1 MGLLKPPDPQ
11 DKINLGIAFQDQI
24 GGWAAVKIFR
34 IGPSRKN
41 IRWRDNLKE
50 KEPRKRIKTDEV
62 SPQEGRASEK
72 TAIDPDLAVRLRSG
86 QVGVDNFVT
95 IVYTLDIMTTV
106 IHIKSDKEVK
116 ENAQRAAKE
125 LGLTLTD
132 VINAALR
139 NFIKTREVIF
149 SNTPRMTPELE
160 KLIAKVEKD
169 IKKGRNLSPRFESI
183 EEAIDWLNA
192 K

>member
-1 MGLLKPPDPQ
+1 
-11 DKINLGIAFQDQI
+11 
-24 GGWAAVKIFR
+24 
-34 IGPSRKN
+34 
-41 IRWRDNLKE
+41 
-50 KEPRKRIKTDEV
+50 
-62 SPQEGRASEK
+62 
-72 TAIDPDLAVRLRSG
+72 
-86 QVGVDNFVT
+86 
-95 IVYTLDIMTTV
+95 MTTV

-116 ENAQRAAKE
+116 ENAQKAAKE